1 MKLNMKLVTFG
12 SCAFNLCCIYY
23 VGYIYPSAFN
33 FNKTNTQGNPRGRA
47 FSTDRDDSNKF
58 KPAVVYT
65 NADTQKMQIIK
76 ENKGRCGVYRW
87 TNLLNG
93 KSYVGSSVN
102 LSIRLLQY
110 FNTNYLL
117 RNICMIICR
126 AMLKHGYSNFSLT
139 ILEYCEPN
147 KRLEREKYYINL
159 FNPEYNYSTNPI
171 APFSGLKHS
180 DETRKKMSEAKI
192 GLQAGENNPFYG
204 KNHSAETRK
213 RLSETN
219 SGENHPFYGKTH
231 SDETLK
237 KMSEANKRTMLGKKH
252 SDEILRKMSEAQKGE
267 NNSMFGKNH
276 SAEARKK
283 MSDVK
288 LGRARPEGSG
298 RPSQRIEVVDNKNN
312 HVTTYDS
319 ISAAA
324 RALDLPKS
332 TIYKY
337 LARNDQKPYKGQYTF
352 KKV

>member
-1 MKLNMKLVTFG
+1 
-12 SCAFNLCCIYY
+12 
-23 VGYIYPSAFN
+23 
-33 FNKTNTQGNPRGRA
+33 
-47 FSTDRDDSNKF
+47 
-58 KPAVVYT
+58 
-65 NADTQKMQIIK
+65 
-76 ENKGRCGVYRW
+76 
-87 TNLLNG
+87 
-93 KSYVGSSVN
+93 
-102 LSIRLLQY
+102 
-110 FNTNYLL
+110 
-117 RNICMIICR
+117 
-126 AMLKHGYSNFSLT
+126 
-139 ILEYCEPN
+139 
-147 KRLEREKYYINL
+147 
-159 FNPEYNYSTNPI
+159 
-171 APFSGLKHS
+171 
-180 DETRKKMSEAKI
+180 MSEAKI

-213 RLSETN
+213 RLSEAN
-219 SGENHPFYGKTH
+219 SGENHPFYGKNH

-283 MSDVK
+283 MSDAK

-298 RPSQRIEVVDNKNN
+298 RPSQIIEVLRFDNKNN

-324 RALDLPKS
+324 IALDIPKS